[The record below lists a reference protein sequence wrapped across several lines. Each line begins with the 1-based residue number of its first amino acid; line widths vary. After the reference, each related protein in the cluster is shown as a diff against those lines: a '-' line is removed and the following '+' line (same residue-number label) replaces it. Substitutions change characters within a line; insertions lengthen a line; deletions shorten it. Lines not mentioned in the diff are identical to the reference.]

1 MGLKPQTTR
10 EWVIVILGG
19 VAAVTVLLYGFV
31 IAPGQELLAS
41 NETGIQRYRKQID
54 EDQGKVQRQQELRAG
69 LLALRT
75 RYSNYVS
82 KISDIVIPRDID
94 DQLRIEFARVDK
106 QFGSDIR
113 QTQFSPMKTNEIH
126 KTLDFTLNNVLCN
139 WRSLHAALQAI
150 ETAGHL
156 VGFEQMRVSFA
167 DEKKTNVNV
176 RAYIDVKSFIFPER
190 GIQPWRPP
198 NYAQM
203 MQGLGRDI
211 FGWPEGMVP
220 TTPVAPTPVLPPGEK
235 PPWAKTLKLTA
246 IVKFPGRP
254 HAVIRGL
261 TDRKEYRYPIGA
273 LVSNS
278 MGIPVIVVSIDPT
291 NETVTLRAN
300 DQPVELALRDYR
312 ISMFA
317 PFEKRFSLFGESSA
331 LPTFDE
337 AEVVPSNVIEQ
348 VTIPE
353 TYEKP
358 LGGYAEA
365 QMKTGVIVLP
375 IDQYVQRRYRL
386 ETDHG
391 LLVYNLQKLG
401 IAEKGGLLKR
411 DIITS
416 VANKRVDSR
425 ESFTFVLNDAYK
437 AEMETIPVTVLR
449 GGQEMTINLKFDKKK

>member
-31 IAPGQELLAS
+31 ISPGQELLAR
-41 NETGIQRYRKQID
+41 NETGIQWYRKQID
-54 EDQGKVQRQQELRAG
+54 DDQGKVQRQQELRAG

-82 KISDIVIPRDID
+82 KINDIVIPRDID
-94 DQLRIEFARVDK
+94 DKLRLEFAVVDK

-126 KTLDFTLNNVLCN
+126 KTLEFTLNNVLCN

-156 VGFEQMRVSFA
+156 VGFESMRVSSA
-167 DEKKTNVNV
+167 DEQRKTNVNV

-190 GIQPWRPP
+190 GIQPWRGPD
-198 NYAQM
+198 YAQVM
-203 MQGLGRDI
+203 HGLGRDI
-211 FGWPEGMVP
+211 FGWPEGMIP
-220 TTPVAPTPVLPPGEK
+220 ATPVAPTPTLPAGTK
-235 PPWAKTLKLTA
+235 PPWANTLKLTA

-261 TDRKEYRYPIGA
+261 TDRKEYRYLIGS
-273 LVSNS
+273 LVSNA
-278 MGIPVIVVSIDPT
+278 MGVPVTVVSIDPT
-291 NETVTLRAN
+291 NETVTLSAN
-300 DQPVELALRDYR
+300 DQTIELTLRDYR
-312 ISMFA
+312 VSMFT
-317 PFEKRFSLFGESSA
+317 PFEKRFTLFGENAA

-337 AEVVPSNVIEQ
+337 AAVPSNAIES
-348 VTIPE
+348 VTIPA

-365 QMKTGVIVLP
+365 QMKTGLIVLP

-386 ETDHG
+386 EADHG

-401 IAEKGGLLKR
+401 VAEKGGLLKR

-425 ESFTFVLNDAYK
+425 ELFTYVLNDAYK
-437 AEMETIPVTVLR
+437 SEMASIPVTVLR
-449 GGQEMTINLKFDKKK
+449 GGQELTINLKFEKRK